1 MKFRRIAAA
10 MLATALVT
18 STVAY
23 ADEVLT
29 EQPEL
34 VDFTVNNDK
43 GVYTLN
49 DAQLGAFVDYMVK
62 LHDIPFRET

>member
-23 ADEVLT
+23 ADKVLT
-29 EQPEL
+29 
-34 VDFTVNNDK
+34 DT
-43 GVYTLN
+43 
-49 DAQLGAFVDYMVK
+49 A
-62 LHDIPFRET
+62 